1 MIRLIVL
8 VVIGYLAYRLAKK
21 WITNQSRSYR
31 VDNKEKDLDR
41 IDDVMV
47 KDPQCGTYF
56 PRRDGFPLKTGESD
70 LLFCSR
76 ECREK
81 YVAASSQSGE

>member
-1 MIRLIVL
+1 MVRLIVL
-8 VVIGYLAYRLAKK
+8 VVIGYLAYRLAKR
-21 WITNQSRSYR
+21 WIRSQTQSYR
-31 VDNKEKDLDR
+31 VDGRGKDIDR

-56 PRRDGFPLKTGESD
+56 PRRDGFPLKKDGNE

-76 ECREK
+76 ECRDS
-81 YVAASSQSGE
+81 YIAANSQSRE